1 MVMISV
7 FLCSWSLMAKAP
19 SEVAKAIILKGN
31 VSEVFMNDLGKK
43 ESRTLKRGDNIHEG
57 AQITCDK
64 SGFVKLL
71 FFDKSQMMVSPGS
84 SIEIKSFTKK
94 KAGMISLLKGRIR
107 SKVTK
112 DRMKIDQEDTS
123 KLFIKTK
130 TAAMGVRGT
139 DFQVIYNPNNDVTSL
154 LTFEGAVA
162 MAKIDST
169 MDSNRLGQAALE
181 SRLNSDQAV
190 MVRRGQYSGSMP
202 GVNRVSL
209 PVKISP
215 AQLEVL
221 RGKNEVSSKKES
233 PKKKSKQVVRST
245 VPPGLNPKKVATK
258 KDAIIQKM
266 AGDKLGV
273 TSKDLNSD
281 KLKDKYFENIKS
293 EVPPEG
299 IVNSKTGEHAPAAGG
314 FIDTKTGLYVP
325 PGKGDAF
332 DPEAGVY
339 VPGPEVGTIDS
350 QTGDYVAPEGTQL
363 ADNGSLIKVNSSEGR
378 GPASVGS
385 STVIKN
391 VNQNDFFAES
401 VKQDQSF
408 QNEGVG
414 TSIDFN
420 DYKKE
425 TVINYNDNTNVL
437 NRRTQDIERRKIKIE
452 IKR

>member
-31 VSEVFMNDLGKK
+31 VSEVFTNDLGKK

-71 FFDKSQMMVSPGS
+71 FFDKSQMMISPGS

-112 DRMKIDQEDTS
+112 DRMKIEKEDTS

-139 DFQVIYNPNNDVTSL
+139 DFQVIFNPKNDVTSL

-162 MAKIDST
+162 MAKIDSAR
-169 MDSNRLGQAALE
+169 DSNRLGQDALE

-202 GVNRVSL
+202 GTNRVSL

-233 PKKKSKQVVRST
+233 LKKKGKQVVRST

-258 KDAIIQKM
+258 KDDIIQKM

-281 KLKDKYFENIKS
+281 HLKDKYFENVKS

-299 IVNSKTGEHAPAAGG
+299 IVNSKTGEHAPPAGG
-314 FIDTKTGLYVP
+314 YIDSKTGLYVP

-332 DPEAGVY
+332 DPDAGVY
-339 VPGPEVGTIDS
+339 VPGPEVGSIDS

-363 ADNGSLIKVNSSEGR
+363 ADNGSLVKMDSSQGR
-378 GPASVGS
+378 GPASVGAA
-385 STVIKN
+385 TVIKN
-391 VNQNDFFAES
+391 INQNEFFGDS
-401 VKQDQSF
+401 VKQDQSY
-408 QNEGVG
+408 QSEGKG
-414 TSIDFN
+414 TSIDLN

-425 TVINYNDNTNVL
+425 TVINYNDNTNIL
-437 NRRTQDIERRKIKIE
+437 NRRTQDVERKNIKIE

>member
-1 MVMISV
+1 MVMISI
-7 FLCSWSLMAKAP
+7 FLYSWTLLAKAP

-43 ESRTLKRGDNIHEG
+43 ETRTLKRGDNVHEG
-57 AQITCDK
+57 AQISCDK

-94 KAGMISLLKGRIR
+94 KAGMISLLKGKIR

-169 MDSNRLGQAALE
+169 MDSNRLGQDALE
-181 SRLNSDQAV
+181 SQLNSEQAV
-190 MVRRGQYSGSMP
+190 MVRRGQYSGSTP

-221 RGKNEVSSKKES
+221 RGKNEASVKKES
-233 PKKKSKQVVRST
+233 PKKKSNQVVRST

-273 TSKDLNSD
+273 TSKDLKSD
-281 KLKDKYFENIKS
+281 KLNDKYFENIKS

-299 IVNSKTGEHAPAAGG
+299 VVNAKTGEHAPPAGG
-314 FIDTKTGLYVP
+314 FIDSKTGLYIP

-339 VPGPEVGTIDS
+339 VPGPEVGSIDS

-363 ADNGSLIKVNSSEGR
+363 ADNGSLIKVSSDGGR
-378 GPASVGS
+378 GPASVGAT
-385 STVIKN
+385 TVVKN
-391 VNQNDFFAES
+391 VNKNEFFAES

-408 QNEGVG
+408 QSEGKG
-414 TSIDFN
+414 TSIDLN

-425 TVINYNDNTNVL
+425 TVLNYNDNTNVL
-437 NRRTQDIERRKIKIE
+437 NRRTRDIERRKIKIE